1 MDRKRLLNIF
11 IIVFIDL
18 LGFGLILP
26 LLPYYAD
33 QYGATPLIIGLLTA
47 SYAAAQLIGAPL
59 LGRLSDRFGR
69 RPILLTSIFGTFL
82 GFVIL
87 GVAEP
92 LGGAIAGA
100 LGSTPVQTNALIIAL
115 LFLSRI
121 LDGFTGASLSVAQ
134 AYITDVTDAENRAR
148 GLGLIGAAFGLGFII
163 GPAAGGLLS
172 TWGFSAPAFAA
183 AGLAFTNLISI
194 YFWLPESL
202 TQEQRTAIATK
213 SERPKFSAR
222 ALWEA
227 INRPRVGPLLHIRF
241 FYGLAFTTFQTVFP
255 LFALYQLDL
264 DARQTG
270 FVLAYVGVLTALIQ
284 GAAIGVLTKRVP
296 EKTLIFSSTII
307 MALSLLAWAFTSNVI
322 FLLIVLLPTALAGG
336 VLNTVLNSA
345 LTQAV
350 YPEEVGGTLGLS
362 TSLESLTRVVAPSTG
377 SYLLGALGTW
387 SPGVFGA
394 IIMVWVVSF
403 TYRRIIQNP
412 DPPLPTRKD
421 ATSEI
426 SLEPS
431 PLAQP

>member
-59 LGRLSDRFGR
+59 LGRLSDRYGR

-121 LDGFTGASLSVAQ
+121 LDGFTGANLSVAQ

-270 FVLAYVGVLTALIQ
+270 FVLAYVGVLTALVQ